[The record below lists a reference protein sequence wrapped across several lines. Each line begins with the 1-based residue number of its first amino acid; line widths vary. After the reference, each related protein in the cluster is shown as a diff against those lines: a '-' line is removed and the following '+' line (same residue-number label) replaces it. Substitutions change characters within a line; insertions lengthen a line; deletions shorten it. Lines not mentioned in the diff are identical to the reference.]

1 MYDDEPLR
9 LLSQSHAGTIYLNG
23 LRWASEHGGTYDDM
37 YRFAGDYLDRVVFD
51 PDTWMGGSDAA
62 TFAAENAEAY
72 PSLTV
77 IREGVTS

>member
-9 LLSQSHAGTIYLNG
+9 LLSHSQAGTIYLNG
-23 LRWASEHGGTYDDM
+23 LRWASEHGGTHDDM

-51 PDTWMGGSDAA
+51 PDSWMSGSDPA

-72 PSLTV
+72 PSLSDV
-77 IREGVTS
+77 QQGVSS